1 MATTRLPRV
10 ERRAQILR
18 AAASVFVEA
27 GFDGT
32 SMDDVARA
40 AGVTRL
46 IVYRIFESKYELYTA
61 VLQEV
66 MDDLR
71 EQFGPTPL
79 ELTDTPVD
87 SDLSDQAVA
96 LRVVAVARR
105 HPDAFRLLWRH
116 AANEPEFAELAG
128 LFRAIIFDFAEWL
141 IAPAIPDGA
150 MRRWASRTVTSY
162 LYEGICLWL
171 DEGVEQR
178 DEEFGVVL
186 AAGARAM
193 VLAWAAQPVPR

>member
-1 MATTRLPRV
+1 M
-10 ERRAQILR
+10 R
-18 AAASVFVEA
+18 AAASAFVEA

-61 VLQEV
+61 VLQAV

-71 EQFGPTPL
+71 EQFGPNPF
-79 ELTDTPVD
+79 ELRGTRVD
-87 SDLSDQAVA
+87 EELSDQTVAV
-96 LRVVAVARR
+96 RVVGVARR

-116 AANEPEFAELAG
+116 AANEPEFVELAG
-128 LFRAIIFDFAEWL
+128 LFRAVIFDFAEWL
-141 IAPAIPDGA
+141 IAPVLPDGA

-162 LYEGICLWL
+162 VYEGICLWL
-171 DEGVEQR
+171 DEGASHH

-193 VLAWAAQPVPR
+193 VLAWAAQPAALERVTASAASI